1 MASAI
6 DTATVEPAPAPAP
19 TAISAAGPST
29 AGLSTAGGEP
39 GVSGEPGVAV
49 EPPRAPARAP
59 GRHAARR
66 SRRGGR
72 RWPISPLT
80 RRILAVNVLA
90 LGLLAGGFLYLGK
103 YQTSLIGQQI
113 ESLKMQGE
121 IFAAALGE
129 GAVLDSADDGEVL
142 LPDLARQMMRRLVAP
157 TKTRARLFDLRGG
170 LIADS
175 RVLRGPGDAV
185 QILELPPLHRSGPV
199 LALVDQV
206 YDWVVSK
213 LPRHKLFPLY
223 RESLTPRASDYAE
236 VGRALR
242 GETGEAIRRDP
253 ATGGLVFSVAIP
265 VQRYKEVLGAL
276 MLSTGSG
283 EIEQELRTVRLE
295 LLRIFGVALLVTVL
309 MSFYLAGTIVR
320 PIRRLAAAAERARG
334 RRARV
339 EIPDFTRR
347 GDEIGD
353 LSGSLREMTDALWQ
367 RMSAIER
374 FAADV
379 AHEIKNPLGSLKSAV
394 ETAVRIED
402 PANQRR
408 LMAII
413 LDDVERLDRL
423 ITDISDA
430 SRLDAELS
438 RLELAP
444 VDIAAM
450 LRALVDVHEATR
462 AADWP
467 RLVLELP
474 ERGRQL
480 VVPGIETRLSQVF
493 LNVIANAV
501 SFSPPQGEIGLTA
514 RTAGR
519 AVLVTVEDGGPGV
532 PDDKLT
538 AIFDRFYTE
547 RPAGEKFGT
556 HSGLG
561 LSISKQIVEAHRGMI
576 WAENRKDAG
585 GAVIGARFCIRLP
598 ALVVTDTLLMHATA
612 VAIEGEAVLLRG
624 PSGAG
629 KSDLGL
635 RLIDG
640 GARLVAD
647 DQALLRRS
655 GGRVMVRA
663 PDTIAG
669 MIEIRGVGIVRI
681 EPLPE
686 AKLAL
691 IADLLPSGQIE
702 RLPEPR
708 VETVLGVAV
717 PLVALAGFE
726 AAAPAKLR
734 LILRALAA
742 GRFPAIIGR

>member
-1 MASAI
+1 MALGIA
-6 DTATVEPAPAPAP
+6 TATAEPAPTLAPPLTTVADDEV
-19 TAISAAGPST
+19 AADP
-29 AGLSTAGGEP
+29 
-39 GVSGEPGVAV
+39 V
-49 EPPRAPARAP
+49 PRAPSSPDR
-59 GRHAARR
+59 GRPAAQR
-66 SRRGGR
+66 SRRRGW

-90 LGLLAGGFLYLGK
+90 LALLAGGFLYLGK
-103 YQTSLIGQQI
+103 YQTSLMGQQI

-121 IFAAALGE
+121 IFGAALGE
-129 GAVLDSADDGEVL
+129 GAVLDSADEGEVL

-157 TKTRARLFDLRGG
+157 TKTRARLFDIKGDI
-170 LIADS
+170 IADS
-175 RVLRGPGDAV
+175 RVLRGPGGAV
-185 QILELPPLHRSGPV
+185 QVLELPPLDSEGPI
-199 LALVDQV
+199 LDFAENA
-206 YDWVVSK
+206 YDWVVGK
-213 LPRHKLFPLY
+213 LPRRKRFPVY
-223 RESLTPRASDYAE
+223 RESASPRASNYAE
-236 VGRALR
+236 VAAALR
-242 GETGEAIRRDP
+242 GETGDAIRSDP

-265 VQRYKEVLGAL
+265 VQRYKQVLGAL
-276 MLSTGSG
+276 MLSTGSN
-283 EIEQELRTVRLE
+283 EIEEELRTVRLE

-379 AHEIKNPLGSLKSAV
+379 AHEIKNPLSSLKSAV

-402 PANQRR
+402 PTNQRR

-450 LRALVDVHEATR
+450 LRALVDVHDATH
-462 AADWP
+462 AEDGP
-467 RLVLELP
+467 RLVLDLP
-474 ERGRQL
+474 ERARPL

-493 LNVIANAV
+493 RNVIANAV
-501 SFSPPQGEIGLTA
+501 SFSPPRREIRLTGGLD
-514 RTAGR
+514 GR
-519 AVLVTVEDGGPGV
+519 AVLVTVEDEGPGI

-561 LSISKQIVEAHRGMI
+561 LAISKQIVEAHRGMI
-576 WAENRKDAG
+576 WAENRKDGAG
-585 GAVIGARFCIRLP
+585 VVIGASFCIRLP
-598 ALVVTDTLLMHATA
+598 AQ
-612 VAIEGEAVLLRG
+612 
-624 PSGAG
+624 S
-629 KSDLGL
+629 
-635 RLIDG
+635 
-640 GARLVAD
+640 
-647 DQALLRRS
+647 
-655 GGRVMVRA
+655 
-663 PDTIAG
+663 
-669 MIEIRGVGIVRI
+669 
-681 EPLPE
+681 
-686 AKLAL
+686 
-691 IADLLPSGQIE
+691 
-702 RLPEPR
+702 
-708 VETVLGVAV
+708 
-717 PLVALAGFE
+717 
-726 AAAPAKLR
+726 
-734 LILRALAA
+734 
-742 GRFPAIIGR
+742 